1 VPRTPRWRSLLAIGL
16 CGAVLGGA
24 AAGSA
29 AARSR
34 MLAQPAAALDAAC
47 SPAVAA
53 YRRVGPAVVLV
64 ANQLTVATTLGA
76 QQRTGWGSGL
86 VFDARGYI
94 VTNDHVVAGASRLSV
109 TLADGTVLPAQL
121 VGGDP
126 STDLAV
132 VRVHAGRPLPVAVF
146 GDSRTVEPGELAIA
160 IGNPL
165 GPQFAQSV
173 TQGVVSA
180 VRPML
185 YGLTAGTE
193 RVTEMIQTDAAINP
207 GNSGGPLLNA
217 AGQVI
222 GITSVKVAQA
232 QPGLAASGLGFAIPS
247 DAVRRVVDDLVRY
260 GRVRRA
266 WLGVALRVTPPE
278 ALPGEA
284 QAVAVSALSPGGP
297 AARAGLEAGDRLVRW
312 NRTAVS
318 NYYALVLAINAA
330 APGQRVQL
338 TVERAGRTLA
348 REVTLGAE
356 PETAPA

>member
-173 TQGVVSA
+173 T
-180 VRPML
+180 
-185 YGLTAGTE
+185 E